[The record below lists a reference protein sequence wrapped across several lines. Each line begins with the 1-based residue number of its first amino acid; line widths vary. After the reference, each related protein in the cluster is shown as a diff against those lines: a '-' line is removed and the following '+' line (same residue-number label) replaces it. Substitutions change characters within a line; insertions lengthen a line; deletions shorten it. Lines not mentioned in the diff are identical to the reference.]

1 MQHNRCSAAGVV
13 CRNDFASRTT
23 GFAEKVLMTSD
34 VLLRDVTE
42 RDLPIFFEQQ
52 LDPAANQMA
61 AFTAKDPADRAAFT
75 AKWAKIL
82 GDDSITK
89 RTVLCGGRVA
99 GTVAAFVAPWSGKLE
114 VTYWIGREF
123 WGQGIATAALSALLR
138 VVKLRP
144 LYARA
149 AKDNIAS
156 LRVLEKCGFTI
167 AGYERGFANARGE
180 EIEEVV
186 LELRAEAPEVGANHA
201 EPLVCSQDVK
211 K

>member
-1 MQHNRCSAAGVV
+1 
-13 CRNDFASRTT
+13 
-23 GFAEKVLMTSD
+23 MTSD
-34 VLLRDVTE
+34 VLLRDVIE

-99 GTVAAFVAPWSGKLE
+99 GNVAAFVAPWSGKLE

-138 VVKLRP
+138 AVKPRP

>member
-1 MQHNRCSAAGVV
+1 M
-13 CRNDFASRTT
+13 TT
-23 GFAEKVLMTSD
+23 D

-42 RDLPIFFEQQ
+42 GDLPIFFEQQ
-52 LDPAANQMA
+52 RDPAANRMA
-61 AFTAKDPADRAAFT
+61 AFTAKDPADRAAFM

-89 RTVLCGGRVA
+89 RTILFGGQVA
-99 GTVAAFVAPWSGKLE
+99 GSVSAFVAPWSGELE

-123 WGQGIATAALSALLR
+123 WGQGIATKALAALLSA
-138 VVKLRP
+138 VKTRP

-167 AGYERGFANARGE
+167 AGYERGFGNARGE
-180 EIEEVV
+180 EVEEVV
-186 LELRAEAPEVGANHA
+186 LELRAEAPEVSAKNA
-201 EPLVCSQDVK
+201 EPSVAAERGGT
-211 K
+211 